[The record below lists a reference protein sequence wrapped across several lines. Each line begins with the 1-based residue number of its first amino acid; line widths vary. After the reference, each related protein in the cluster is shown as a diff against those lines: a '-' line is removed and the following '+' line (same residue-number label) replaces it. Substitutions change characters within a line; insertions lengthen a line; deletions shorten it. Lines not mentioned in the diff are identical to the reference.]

1 MGFLPQYYIIKDAWL
16 SDYGLSRKPF
26 VKTLSTKSEI
36 VDVGGHTYDTI
47 YNVERDISIDLC
59 LAGTGKFLF
68 ASILDVSPSDLTVFK
83 LYISEDNN
91 ENKLIV
97 DGLDH
102 AVEKSATN
110 VHKLFENG
118 KNYCLITYTNN
129 KAEFNIATVRIAIP
143 LHMTS
148 AYNTVTYFMIYS
160 EPIDPITIGTGETVQ
175 IKIEV

>member
-1 MGFLPQYYIIKDAWL
+1 MGFLPQFYIIKDAWL
-16 SDYGLSRKPF
+16 SDDGLSIKPSAS
-26 VKTLSTKSEI
+26 TLSTKSEI
-36 VDVGGHTYDTI
+36 VDLYGNTYDTI
-47 YNVERDISIDLC
+47 NNVKEKIFIDLC

-68 ASILDVSPSDLTVFK
+68 ASILETSPNNLTVFK

-102 AVEKSATN
+102 VVEKSSTN

-118 KNYCLITYTNN
+118 KNYCLITYTNRN
-129 KAEFNIATVRIAIP
+129 AEFNINTVRIAIP
-143 LHMTS
+143 LHTTS
-148 AYNTVTYFMIYS
+148 ASNTTYFMIYS
-160 EPIDPITIGTGETVQ
+160 EPINPITIGTGETVQ

>member
-1 MGFLPQYYIIKDAWL
+1 MGFLPQFYIIKDAWL
-16 SDYGLSRKPF
+16 SNYGLSQNPQSP
-26 VKTLSTKSEI
+26 TLSTKSEI
-36 VDVGGHTYDTI
+36 ISIGGTSYSTI
-47 YNVERDISIDLC
+47 YNVKMQVSIDHC
-59 LAGTGKFLF
+59 LIGTGKFLF
-68 ASILDVSPSDLTVFK
+68 ASMLNVAPNDLTVFK
-83 LYISEDNN
+83 LYISEDSN

-102 AVEKSATN
+102 VVEKSSTN

-129 KAEFNIATVRIAIP
+129 NAEFNVTAVRIAIP
-143 LHMTS
+143 LHITNE
-148 AYNTVTYFMIYS
+148 YNTVTYFMIYS

>member
-1 MGFLPQYYIIKDAWL
+1 MGFLPQFYVIKDAWL
-16 SDYGLSRKPF
+16 NDYGLSTKYNDN
-26 VKTLSTKSEI
+26 TLSTKSEI
-36 VDVGGHTYDTI
+36 VSVGGRTYDTI
-47 YNVERDISIDLC
+47 YNVKRDISIDQC
-59 LAGTGKFLF
+59 LVGSGKFLF
-68 ASILDVSPSDLTVFK
+68 ASLSSVGPSDLTVFN

-102 AVEKSATN
+102 IVKKSETN

-129 KAEFNIATVRIAIP
+129 KAEFNINTVRIAIP
-143 LHMTS
+143 LHITNQ
-148 AYNTVTYFMIYS
+148 YNTVTYFMIYS